1 MIVENSVTE
10 DSWGLLI
17 SVPSD
22 FKWQRTFSLS
32 PNNSL
37 LLYPLFYYKTVDI
50 FIGMDHL
57 FQIKCSFF
65 NAIFSYFLIFLIN
78 RVPGL
83 CSTWMIRL
91 WSDKVTE
98 IKYICS
104 WVHNVKTNNQV
115 TGWDPCSN
123 RGGRSPKFLLHCQE
137 RKIHQNL
144 LYWPLVMGQ

>member
-57 FQIKCSFF
+57 FQSKCSFF
-65 NAIFSYFLIFLIN
+65 NAIFFLFFDIF
-78 RVPGL
+78 
-83 CSTWMIRL
+83 
-91 WSDKVTE
+91 DKQGA
-98 IKYICS
+98 
-104 WVHNVKTNNQV
+104 WALQHLDDQAVK
-115 TGWDPCSN
+115 
-123 RGGRSPKFLLHCQE
+123 
-137 RKIHQNL
+137 
-144 LYWPLVMGQ
+144 